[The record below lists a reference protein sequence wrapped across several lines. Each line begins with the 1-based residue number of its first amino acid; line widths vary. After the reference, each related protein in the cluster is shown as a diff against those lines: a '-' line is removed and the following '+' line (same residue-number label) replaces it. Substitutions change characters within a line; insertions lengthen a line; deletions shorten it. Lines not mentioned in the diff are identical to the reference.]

1 MQPLYLNR
9 LKEEIG
15 SHEWKWQP
23 DTVYW
28 GGGTPSLLDPADLKM
43 IHDQIPGRPW
53 LEATLETS
61 PGTVTPEKAE
71 GWRRAGIDRV
81 SLGVQSFIEP
91 EIRRTGRK
99 HTAEVVAA
107 EVRMLKQAG
116 IRKINVDLIA
126 GLAEQTPESWK
137 ISLNRLLDLEVDH
150 ASIYML
156 EVDEESR
163 LGKEIT
169 LGGTR
174 YGAMD
179 VPSEARITE
188 FYETAVELLKS
199 AGLNRY
205 EISNFALPGHE
216 SIHNLKYWQRKP
228 YRGFGVDAHSFD
240 GIERIANTDSLPE
253 YLEKTDPVVDRSM
266 AKPDEERYFLGLRL
280 TEGIPAQDAPVTR
293 AEEEGLLERSEG
305 RLRLTPRGVLLSN
318 EVFEEFIA

>member
-1 MQPLYLNR
+1 MQPLYLDR
-9 LKEEIG
+9 LKKEIR

-28 GGGTPSLLDPADLKM
+28 GGGTPSLLDPSDLRT
-43 IHDQIPGRPW
+43 IHEQIPGRPW
-53 LEATLETS
+53 LEATLETA
-61 PGTVTPEKAE
+61 PGTVTPEKADA
-71 GWRRAGIDRV
+71 WRRAGIDRV

-107 EVRMLKQAG
+107 EVLMLKRAG

-137 ISLNRLLDLEVDH
+137 ISLHRLLDLEVDH
-150 ASIYML
+150 ASVYML
-156 EVDEESR
+156 EVDEDSR
-163 LGKEIT
+163 LGKELT

-179 VPSEARITE
+179 VPSDASITE
-188 FYETAVELLKS
+188 FYETAVELLES
-199 AGLNRY
+199 AGLKRY

-216 SIHNLKYWQRKP
+216 SVHNLKYWQRKP

-240 GIERIANTDSLPE
+240 GVERIANTDSLPE
-253 YLEKTDPVVDRSM
+253 YLEKTDLVVDRSI

-280 TEGIPAQDAPVTR
+280 TEGIPAHDAPVTR
-293 AEEEGLLERSEG
+293 AEEEGLLERSNG
-305 RLRLTPRGVLLSN
+305 RLRLTSRGVLLSN